1 MVKLSTVTWIFVII
15 SGIRTNVVHAS
26 NRLSVPMEAQGLEP
40 PKSITITGDVATM
53 TVTQL
58 VAIVTSRDNHQYA
71 SIAAKKRHKLR
82 ASDCN
87 FKDDE
92 SLSYESII
100 NENSDLDVGILHEV

>member
-82 ASDCN
+82 ARLITRTDIR
-87 FKDDE
+87 FEALGK
-92 SLSYESII
+92 
-100 NENSDLDVGILHEV
+100 HHRP